1 MMQKLKN
8 GDVLNL
14 PIHIFLFRRQF
25 VWLVICLLLA
35 AFVALHWLLN
45 QVMKGFP
52 LFMIML
58 FVLVI
63 VTVSLYIL
71 KFYFS
76 PKPIVTLQSDKLI
89 IWGLQRSNPQSIQW
103 QSIRDINAYS
113 GQYGSGLVLYLRNCP
128 PFEDTI
134 NISLYSGAVI
144 QNKLLNTREVE
155 SIFKQFINH
164 YQQQPNE
171 HLIIR
176 YQKMTKHFL
185 DWA

>member
-8 GDVLNL
+8 DEVLNF
-14 PIHIFLFRRQF
+14 PIDIFLFRRQF
-25 VWLVICLLLA
+25 IWLVICMLLA
-35 AFVALHWLLN
+35 AFVAIPWLSN

-63 VTVSLYIL
+63 VTVSLYVL

-76 PKPIVTLQSDKLI
+76 PNPIVTLQRDKLV
-89 IWGLQRSNPQSIQW
+89 IWALQRSSLQSIPW
-103 QSIRDINAYS
+103 QSIRDFKVYS
-113 GQYGSGLVLYLRNCP
+113 SQHGSGFVLYLKNRP

-134 NISLYSGAVI
+134 NVSLYSGSVI
-144 QNKLLNTREVE
+144 QGKLLNTREVE

>member
-14 PIHIFLFRRQF
+14 PIDIFLFRRQF
-25 VWLVICLLLA
+25 VWFIIGMLMVSFLTI
-35 AFVALHWLLN
+35 HWLLN
-45 QVMKGFP
+45 MLNGFLFFVMTT
-52 LFMIML
+52 
-58 FVLVI
+58 FVLL
-63 VTVSLYIL
+63 VTAVTLYGI

-89 IWGLQRSNPQSIQW
+89 IWGLQRSNPQSIPW
-103 QSIRDINAYS
+103 QSIRDFKVYS
-113 GQYGSGLVLYLRNCP
+113 SQHGSGLVLYLKNRP

-134 NISLYSGAVI
+134 NVSLYSGSVI
-144 QNKLLNTREVE
+144 QGKLLNTREVE